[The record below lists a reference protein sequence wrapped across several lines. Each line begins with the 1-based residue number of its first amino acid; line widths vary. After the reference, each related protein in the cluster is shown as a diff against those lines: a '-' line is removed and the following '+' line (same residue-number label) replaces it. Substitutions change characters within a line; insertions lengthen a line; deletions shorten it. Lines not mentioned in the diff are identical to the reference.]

1 MAIIKAHKIK
11 YKKLSGE
18 EVARGYSIAIKKD
31 IIEELH
37 FEDKELKIEVKD
49 GNIIISE
56 AKDENNK

>member
-1 MAIIKAHKIK
+1 MKVHKIK

-37 FEDKELKIEVKD
+37 FEDKELTVEIKD
-49 GNIIISE
+49 NTIVIKE
-56 AKDENNK
+56 KKCK